1 MNASRAAGAA
11 LAVNMTLQEYLEDR
25 LGVQTLPLH
34 VVIPITVLY
43 VLISIT
49 GIVGNVVVC
58 MVIAKHPNMHT
69 ATNYY
74 LFSLAVADVTILV
87 FGECLFA
94 FLFFQLMCA
103 GVEPIEGYLLKGI
116 ALGSFFGE
124 AFKLVNGHRTLFL

>member
-1 MNASRAAGAA
+1 MNGTEAAAA
-11 LAVNMTLQEYLEDR
+11 AAVEEAVNGTLQEYLESQ

-34 VVIPITVLY
+34 VVVPITALY
-43 VLISIT
+43 SLISLT

-87 FGECLFA
+87 FGETT
-94 FLFFQLMCA
+94 
-103 GVEPIEGYLLKGI
+103 
-116 ALGSFFGE
+116 
-124 AFKLVNGHRTLFL
+124 TL

>member
-1 MNASRAAGAA
+1 MNATTEAAAEAA
-11 LAVNMTLQEYLEDR
+11 NVTLQEYLESQ

-34 VVIPITVLY
+34 VVVPITALY
-43 VLISIT
+43 SLISLT

-87 FGECLFA
+87 FGETKSHYFIKMLFE
-94 FLFFQLMCA
+94 QN
-103 GVEPIEGYLLKGI
+103 
-116 ALGSFFGE
+116 LG
-124 AFKLVNGHRTLFL
+124 

>member
-1 MNASRAAGAA
+1 MNGTEAA
-11 LAVNMTLQEYLEDR
+11 AVAEAFNVTLQEYLESQ

-34 VVIPITVLY
+34 VVVPITALY
-43 VLISIT
+43 SLISVT

-87 FGECLFA
+87 FGETVILKYNPHSN
-94 FLFFQLMCA
+94 FFRA
-103 GVEPIEGYLLKGI
+103 V
-116 ALGSFFGE
+116 
-124 AFKLVNGHRTLFL
+124 

>member
-1 MNASRAAGAA
+1 MNASSEDVAN
-11 LAVNMTLQEYLEDR
+11 LTLQEYLESH
-25 LGVQTLPLH
+25 LGVQTLPLQI
-34 VVIPITVLY
+34 VVPITALF

-87 FGECLFA
+87 FGEIPLF
-94 FLFFQLMCA
+94 FLFSTALFTFPAFESQKD
-103 GVEPIEGYLLKGI
+103 LL
-116 ALGSFFGE
+116 
-124 AFKLVNGHRTLFL
+124 AFSYHMRILCFSAEL

>member
-1 MNASRAAGAA
+1 MNGTEAAAA
-11 LAVNMTLQEYLEDR
+11 VEEAVNGTLQEYLESQ

-34 VVIPITVLY
+34 VVVPITALY
-43 VLISIT
+43 SLISLT

-87 FGECLFA
+87 FGETT
-94 FLFFQLMCA
+94 
-103 GVEPIEGYLLKGI
+103 
-116 ALGSFFGE
+116 
-124 AFKLVNGHRTLFL
+124 TL

>member
-1 MNASRAAGAA
+1 MNGTEAAAVEE
-11 LAVNMTLQEYLEDR
+11 AVNVTLQEYLESR

-34 VVIPITVLY
+34 VVVPITALY
-43 VLISIT
+43 SLISLT

-87 FGECLFA
+87 FGE
-94 FLFFQLMCA
+94 MH
-103 GVEPIEGYLLKGI
+103 YLYTDRCYFHL
-116 ALGSFFGE
+116 E
-124 AFKLVNGHRTLFL
+124 NGRF